1 MSKLGYLIIS
11 ILIVIALIVI
21 FFISYIL
28 NKKTPKPLGDTKTD
42 HCLSCSNTMCSHSM
56 CPENYTNEKETKKC

>member
-11 ILIVIALIVI
+11 ILIIVALIII

-28 NKKTPKPLGDTKTD
+28 NKKTPKPLDVTKTD
-42 HCLSCSNTMCSHSM
+42 HCLNCSNTMCSHSM
-56 CPENYTNEKETKKC
+56 CSENRINEKETKKC

>member
-11 ILIVIALIVI
+11 ILIIVALIII

-28 NKKTPKPLGDTKTD
+28 NKKTPKPLDVTKTD
-42 HCLSCSNTMCSHSM
+42 HCFNCSNTMCSNHI
-56 CPENYTNEKETKKC
+56 NEKETKKC